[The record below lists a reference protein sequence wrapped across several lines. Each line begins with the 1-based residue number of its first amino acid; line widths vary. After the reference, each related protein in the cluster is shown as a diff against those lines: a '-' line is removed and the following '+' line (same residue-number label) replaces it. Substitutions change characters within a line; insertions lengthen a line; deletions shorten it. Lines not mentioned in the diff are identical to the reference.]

1 MKVTENVC
9 KRLLP
14 ILLAI
19 TMVFSMMPATVFGAE
34 GATGTSSASQFSDM
48 PENWS
53 TKALESAVANGLL
66 SGADGKI
73 MPDQNLTRAQMA
85 TVITRAFGATVKGDL
100 GGFADVKSTDWFSD
114 GMAKAYQMGVIQGS
128 GSLMNPNSAI
138 TRQEVFVILARAFR
152 LQPAETITKTF
163 NDANQIADWAKGEVF
178 AFVNAGYIQGANG
191 KLNPKNL
198 ISRAEFAQIF
208 DNILKQYIN
217 TAGEVTQVATGNV
230 MINAPGVTLKNL
242 KVNGDLII
250 GDGVGD
256 GEATLDSVTVTGRLV
271 IRGGGENSII
281 IKGTSSVSNVIVARV
296 DGVVSVKVQ
305 GDADVEVIYI
315 DDGSDDVNVEGI
327 FGNIEIAAPEIV
339 VNAIGATI
347 TNLTVAGEGSSIV
360 VDSTSKV
367 SSVTIQAPNT
377 QISGT
382 GTVTKVEAQAGAT
395 GSKIE
400 TPNTQISV
408 GAGVSGVTGGGNTQ
422 IQPGSTVNNNQTGSG
437 TTPATAPPPTGGG
450 GGGDTTPTVNATAI
464 SIANATTVTFTSDV
478 AGATIKWN
486 GKALSTQT
494 VVGTNTV
501 TVPLMAPN
509 ANNTLVIEKSGYITF
524 TKDNLIY
531 ASPYDETAVLGEWV
545 KDRTEPKTWDVT
557 NGAITIETKEEP
569 NNNWYAW
576 QGRSAATNIGL
587 TSNWM
592 METDLVLTQEMV
604 ARDGIRASIWLQVE
618 GSENFGK
625 VNQSGVIDWAILQF
639 KKDSATD
646 VAGWQN
652 WNSDAGSWS
661 NLDASI
667 PKIAGTYKLTII
679 YDEGTINQYIDG
691 ILVKSYPIN
700 VDEGVS
706 APTHVIIQSYSFG
719 ASYSVTWK
727 VPTVKYL
734 EQYPADAKFVSTV
747 AELKAAIA
755 AAEDNDTIYV
765 TDGDYA
771 LTEQLN
777 ITKPLKIIGI
787 GEVTIKPATTTTWST
802 VNGSKHLLD
811 IKAGTAVNPITL
823 ENITFDSDGKA
834 YGVNTYNNAYG
845 ILKDVTIKNSKGAGL
860 TVNGSTIIANDLNTN
875 GNSWGAVN
883 VDPGSGVL
891 TPSKFTITG
900 SGTLQEP
907 REIWADS
914 DNVIGTT
921 VTVEATGYSQYQY
934 WKSDSDLQFLWAKN
948 LKGVRIG
955 NVVYPSIKA
964 AVDEAA
970 SGDTILVAAGQYAL
984 PENTRLIINKSLSII
999 GAGKDSTTI
1008 TAKAFKDTGESIT
1021 SPMLETRADN
1031 ITISGIHFEWDLN
1044 DTAPSGNGNAAVLAG
1059 DNVNINNNRFTILN
1073 AEGYPAVVMIGRTTG
1088 SQPLVNAEEITFDQ
1102 NDVEGSV
1109 SVVTASSGSAG
1120 VNVSITNNDITCTNM
1135 EGIWI
1140 DQTATLDDVF
1150 TITGNTITSMPEGFS
1165 AIKLVK
1171 QVGSVNGAP
1180 DYTIAGISAANKNA
1194 TVELA
1199 YLPGDIHS
1207 EYPSRLYALSE
1218 VDVHVIGYG
1227 VVVSFI
1233 DFQLGDVEDLSISVY
1248 KADGDILQT
1257 NTLIGDLR
1265 TTYPTLSQIMSPFDV
1280 SGGFN
1285 YAADGYWETDG
1296 DMFGSEEVPAYG
1308 MAKITLESGKTINK
1322 RIEFWTFD

>member
-1 MKVTENVC
+1 MKVTKNVC

-128 GSLMNPNSAI
+128 GNLMNPNSAI
-138 TRQEVFVILARAFR
+138 TRQEVFVILARAFK
-152 LQPAETITKTF
+152 LQPAKTITKTF
-163 NDANQIADWAKGEVF
+163 NDTNQIADWAKGEVY

-256 GEATLDSVTVTGRLV
+256 GEATLDSVTVIGRLV

-327 FGNIEIAAPEIV
+327 FGNIEITAPEIV

-347 TNLTVAGEGSSIV
+347 TNLTVAGEGSRLV

-395 GSKIE
+395 GAKID

-422 IQPGSTVNNNQTGSG
+422 IQPGSTVNNNPTGSG

-450 GGGDTTPTVNATAI
+450 GGGGDTTPTINATAL

-494 VVGTNTV
+494 VVGSNTV
-501 TVPLMAPN
+501 IVPLMDPS

-524 TKDNLIY
+524 AKDNLIY
-531 ASPYDETAVLGEWV
+531 TAPYDETAVLGEWV
-545 KDRTEPKTWDVT
+545 QDRTEPKTWGVA

-569 NNNWYAW
+569 NNSWYAW

-587 TSNWM
+587 TNNWM

-646 VAGWQN
+646 VAGWQA
-652 WNSDAGSWS
+652 WDSKANSWI

-667 PKIAGTYKLTII
+667 PKIAGTYKLTMI
-679 YDEGTINQYIDG
+679 YDAGTIYQYIDG
-691 ILVKSYPIN
+691 VLVNDYPIN
-700 VDEGVS
+700 ADEGVS
-706 APTHVIIQSYSFG
+706 SPTHVIVQSYSFG

-727 VPTVKYL
+727 VPTVKYF
-734 EQYPADAKFVSTV
+734 EQYPADAKFVSTE
-747 AELKAAIA
+747 AELKAAIV

-765 TDGDYA
+765 TNGDYA

-777 ITKPLKIIGI
+777 ITKPLKIIGL
-787 GEVTIKPATTTTWST
+787 GEVAIKPATTTTWST
-802 VNGSKHLLD
+802 VNGSKHLLG
-811 IKAGTAVNPITL
+811 IYEGTAANPITL
-823 ENITFDSDGKA
+823 ENITFDSDNKA
-834 YGVNTYNNAYG
+834 FGLNTYNNAYG
-845 ILKDVTIKNSKGAGL
+845 ILKGVTIKNSKGAGL
-860 TVNGSTIIANDLNTN
+860 TVNGSTIAANNLNTS
-875 GNSWGAVN
+875 GNAWGAVN
-883 VDPGSGVL
+883 VDPGSGVK
-891 TPSKFTITG
+891 TPSVFELTG
-900 SGTLQEP
+900 NGTLSEEKQ
-907 REIWADS
+907 IWSDGDHLQQADPLA
-914 DNVIGTT
+914 I
-921 VTVEATGYSQYQY
+921 VTVSASEYDKYGFSANS
-934 WKSDSDLQFLWAKN
+934 KSFLWTNKLTNAASID
-948 LKGVRIG
+948 GVI
-955 NVVYPSIKA
+955 YPNIQA
-964 AVDEAA
+964 AVNAA
-970 SGDTILVAAGQYAL
+970 SATPGAIVKIAEGTYNINAPLSIHEAIIVEGADKEDTILVG
-984 PENTRLIINKSLSII
+984 SSSI
-999 GAGKDSTTI
+999 GATVNLSGGGTLRNLTVTRDNLGDSDAWEANANLSLVSFGQNLTADTTLDNCII
-1008 TAKAFKDTGESIT
+1008 TQGRNGVYMNTVNGAGNKAI
-1021 SPMLETRADN
+1021 
-1031 ITISGIHFEWDLN
+1031 
-1044 DTAPSGNGNAAVLAG
+1044 
-1059 DNVNINNNRFTILN
+1059 
-1073 AEGYPAVVMIGRTTG
+1073 
-1088 SQPLVNAEEITFDQ
+1088 
-1102 NDVEGSV
+1102 
-1109 SVVTASSGSAG
+1109 
-1120 VNVSITNNDITCTNM
+1120 ITNNDIEDNRT
-1135 EGIWI
+1135 GINFCGNCNYAVI
-1140 DQTATLDDVF
+1140 ENN
-1150 TITGNTITSMPEGFS
+1150 TITGNWTLGIVAYNTKDSGTALDTVTLKNNIISGNWYGQILVKDNGIDPMSESNKISGALDISTTTFNETIMISYKGTSSYWAEPAYKDLRPDSVGGSSEPISGTPPTLRIYNQLTDAGTGFS
-1165 AIKLVK
+1165 
-1171 QVGSVNGAP
+1171 GGP
-1180 DYTIAGISAANKNA
+1180 YTEH
-1194 TVELA
+1194 VE
-1199 YLPGDIHS
+1199 
-1207 EYPSRLYALSE
+1207 
-1218 VDVHVIGYG
+1218 
-1227 VVVSFI
+1227 
-1233 DFQLGDVEDLSISVY
+1233 
-1248 KADGDILQT
+1248 
-1257 NTLIGDLR
+1257 
-1265 TTYPTLSQIMSPFDV
+1265 
-1280 SGGFN
+1280 
-1285 YAADGYWETDG
+1285 
-1296 DMFGSEEVPAYG
+1296 
-1308 MAKITLESGKTINK
+1308 
-1322 RIEFWTFD
+1322 